1 LLTIADPLLYI
12 RPRSVRLN
20 GEAAKER
27 TSGHNREE
35 EMSPL
40 YIALIGVGVIL
51 IIIAIL
57 MKKKG

>member
-1 LLTIADPLLYI
+1 
-12 RPRSVRLN
+12 
-20 GEAAKER
+20 
-27 TSGHNREE
+27 
-35 EMSPL
+35 MSPL